1 METSLKYRTQ
11 GSLPIGSQ
19 KPAEYIPRI
28 PEPKQIKQDSAPAN
42 GRPHEVKRPPPPV
55 PPKPK
60 DHQVLPVAPPP
71 AQNKTKMPPFD
82 PCKAIYETS
91 PYYIYFKMVT
101 DNNTKKPE
109 EEDIREILHKLVV
122 VDKDMPRTAKYR
134 NFRSY
139 VQ

>member
-1 METSLKYRTQ
+1 MFSSLQ
-11 GSLPIGSQ
+11 
-19 KPAEYIPRI
+19 
-28 PEPKQIKQDSAPAN
+28 QDSAPAN
-42 GRPHEVKRPPPPV
+42 GRPHEDKRPPPPV

-71 AQNKTKMPPFD
+71 AQNKIKMPPFD
-82 PCKAIYETS
+82 PCKAIIETS
-91 PYYIYFKMVT
+91 PYYVYFKIVT
-101 DNNTKKPE
+101 DNDTKKHE
-109 EEDIREILHKLVV
+109 NEDIREVLHKLVV

>member
-1 METSLKYRTQ
+1 METLKYRTQ

-19 KPAEYIPRI
+19 KLAEYIPRI
-28 PEPKQIKQDSAPAN
+28 PEPKQIKDSAPAN
-42 GRPHEVKRPPPPV
+42 GRPHEDKRPPPPV

-71 AQNKTKMPPFD
+71 AQNKIKMPPFD
-82 PCKAIYETS
+82 PCKAIIETS
-91 PYYIYFKMVT
+91 PYYVYFKIVT
-101 DNNTKKPE
+101 DNDTKKHE
-109 EEDIREILHKLVV
+109 NEDIREVLHKLVV